1 MKIEDQKLVE
11 DLWKQFDP
19 DFKKQRAEH
28 WQDIQKEQAQFGS
41 NLSEES
47 LHCEF
52 ADRLQL
58 EVQRR
63 VKEELGDK
71 ILMKLSEPSRF
82 EVLYVKTLIRLGSEV
97 KRAMAPEFQKVLDE
111 KGLGESGM
119 GAKYD
124 VEMDIRD
131 TETDLRT
138 EIESKFKLEM
148 LYWSAL
154 DEKRFEDAKA
164 FLTAVEVARSNAS
177 SELQIEALNWR
188 LNLAL
193 EVKDTAMFMTAL
205 KKAIGLSEQV
215 EFQKFKSSLED
226 GVYRL
231 LTQTFLKG
239 LSVAPSDFGLEQAR
253 KSGKTT
259 QEYFDEQ
266 ARLFVRGAVLEIVS
280 RLCVNPE
287 SDFLGV
293 ARIVLEEKRRTFLS
307 VNPCLKDI
315 CAG

>member
-1 MKIEDQKLVE
+1 MKTEDQKLIE

-19 DFKKQRAEH
+19 DLKKERVER
-28 WQDIQKEQAQFGS
+28 WQNIQKEKAQFGS
-41 NLSEES
+41 NLSEED

-52 ADRLQL
+52 ADRL
-58 EVQRR
+58 EVEVLRKVR
-63 VKEELGDK
+63 VELGDK

-82 EVLYVKTLIRLGSEV
+82 EVLYVETLIRLGSEI
-97 KRAMAPEFQKVLDE
+97 KRVMAPEFQKIIDE
-111 KGLGESGM
+111 KGLDI
-119 GAKYD
+119 KYD

-131 TETDLRT
+131 TEADLRT
-138 EIESKFKLEM
+138 KIESKFKIEM

-154 DEKRFEDAKA
+154 DGKRFEDANA
-164 FLTAVEVARSNAS
+164 FLTAVEAARSKAS

-193 EVKDTAMFMTAL
+193 EVRDVAMFMAAL
-205 KKAIGLSEQV
+205 KKAIGLSDQV
-215 EFQKFKSSLED
+215 EFQKFKNSLED

-231 LTQTFLKG
+231 LTQTVLRG
-239 LSVAPSDFGLEQAR
+239 LSIAPSDFGLEQAR

-266 ARLFVRGAVLEIVS
+266 AKLFVRGAVSEIVS
-280 RLCVNPE
+280 RLCAQPE
-287 SDFLGV
+287 SDFFCV
-293 ARIVLEEKRRTFLS
+293 ARIVLEEKRRTYLL
-307 VNPCLKDI
+307 VNPCFIDI